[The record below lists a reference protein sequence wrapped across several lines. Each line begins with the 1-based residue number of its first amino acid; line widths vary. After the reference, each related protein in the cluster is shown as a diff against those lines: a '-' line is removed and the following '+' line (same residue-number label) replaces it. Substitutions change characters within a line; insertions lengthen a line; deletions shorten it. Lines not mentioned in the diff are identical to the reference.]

1 MKKLLGLIFLMLIL
15 VSATEFASSDLDKP
29 YHSIEGTWE
38 LQSFYNYDDGVN
50 ISDTVP
56 KAPGYRQVKMFYNGK
71 VMWSRYVP
79 DEPNGRFG
87 YGNYYIT
94 EDELHETIVYGDN
107 EMMKALDTL
116 TEFIFELQ
124 LEGDTYSQINMD
136 EEGNRT
142 FSENYKRID

>member
-1 MKKLLGLIFLMLIL
+1 MKKILGLLFLMLIF
-15 VSATEFASSDLDKP
+15 VAATEINSNPPDAL
-29 YHSIEGTWE
+29 HSIQGTWE
-38 LQSFYNYDDGVN
+38 LVSFYNYDDGVN

-56 KAPGYRQVKMFYNGK
+56 KAAGYRQVKMYYNGK

-79 DEPNGRFG
+79 NEPNGRFG
-87 YGNYYIT
+87 YGSYFIT
-94 EDELHETIVYGDN
+94 QDQLHETIIYGDA

-116 TEFIFELQ
+116 TEFVFELE
-124 LEGDTYSQINMD
+124 LGEDTYSQISLD

>member
-1 MKKLLGLIFLMLIL
+1 MKKILALAVLMLFL
-15 VSATEFASSDLDKP
+15 VSASRFDPPTP
-29 YHSIEGTWE
+29 VHMHSIEGTWE

-56 KAPGYRQVKMFYNGK
+56 KTEGYRQVKMYYNGK

-79 DEPNGRFG
+79 NESNGRFG
-87 YGNYYIT
+87 YGSYYIT
-94 EDELHETIVYGDN
+94 DDELHETIIYGDS

-116 TEFIFELQ
+116 TEFVFELD
-124 LEGDTYSQINMD
+124 LKSDTYSQISLD
-136 EEGNRT
+136 ENGNRT

>member
-1 MKKLLGLIFLMLIL
+1 MKKILGLVFLMLIL
-15 VSATEFASSDLDKP
+15 VSATEFAPSDLDSFR
-29 YHSIEGTWE
+29 SIEGTWE
-38 LQSFYNYDDGVN
+38 LESFYNYDDGVN

-56 KAPGYRQVKMFYNGK
+56 KAEGYRQVKMYYNGK

-79 DEPNGRFG
+79 NEPNGRFG
-87 YGNYYIT
+87 YGNYLVT
-94 EDELHETIVYGDN
+94 EGELHETIVYGDN

-116 TEFIFELQ
+116 TEFVFELQ
-124 LEGDTYSQINMD
+124 LENDRYSQINLD

>member
-1 MKKLLGLIFLMLIL
+1 MKKILGLLFIMLIF
-15 VSATEFASSDLDKP
+15 VAATEINSDPPDTFQT
-29 YHSIEGTWE
+29 IQGTWE
-38 LQSFYNYDDGVN
+38 LVSFYNYDDGVN

-56 KAPGYRQVKMFYNGK
+56 KAEGYRQVKMYYNGK

-79 DEPNGRFG
+79 NEPNGRFG
-87 YGNYYIT
+87 YGSYFIT
-94 EDELHETIVYGDN
+94 EDELHETIIYGDA

-116 TEFIFELQ
+116 TEFIFELE
-124 LEGDTYSQINMD
+124 LGEDTYSQISVD